1 VFCALGTTIRK
12 AGSEAAFRA
21 VDYDYPLVV
30 AREALA
36 RGARR
41 YVLVSAVGANPK
53 SQIFYNRVKGE
64 LEQALASLPF
74 PGGLR
79 VLRPSVLL
87 GERTE
92 SRPGEQI
99 AATLMRATGGLFVGA
114 LQKYRAIKA
123 IDVAR
128 AMITAAES
136 DSDGV
141 LLYEGKSLFEAA
153 QYGLQ
158 AHA

>member
-1 VFCALGTTIRK
+1 
-12 AGSEAAFRA
+12 
-21 VDYDYPLVV
+21 
-30 AREALA
+30 
-36 RGARR
+36 
-41 YVLVSAVGANPK
+41 
-53 SQIFYNRVKGE
+53 
-64 LEQALASLPF
+64 
-74 PGGLR
+74 
-79 VLRPSVLL
+79 
-87 GERTE
+87 
-92 SRPGEQI
+92 
-99 AATLMRATGGLFVGA
+99 MRATGGLFVGA